1 MIEKLEFGT
10 IVMDGE
16 AFNRPDKVEFTD
28 GPWRTALTGMG
39 ADIEFRISFLKS
51 GKMMTE
57 EFLIARGAQTLP
69 LARVFRQ
76 YMELNRS
83 PGLTRVAP
91 PTGER
96 ARGCVQICT

>member
-1 MIEKLEFGT
+1 
-10 IVMDGE
+10 MDGE

-57 EFLIARGAQTLP
+57 EYDMAVSSFNPVQSPAPIDLMYILNPSGVWQRGVWNLK
-69 LARVFRQ
+69 
-76 YMELNRS
+76 
-83 PGLTRVAP
+83 
-91 PTGER
+91 
-96 ARGCVQICT
+96 

>member
-1 MIEKLEFGT
+1 
-10 IVMDGE
+10 MDGE

-57 EFLIARGAQTLP
+57 EFLIARGVQTLP

-91 PTGER
+91 PTHREM
-96 ARGCVQICT
+96 ARGVCM